1 MDSSYFTNPLVFLVH
16 TLFGLYE
23 LVILLRFLLQYV
35 RADFYN
41 PISQLVVKASDP
53 PLRPLRRL
61 IPGFGGIDA
70 ASLVLLWLL
79 KTVELTLVLL
89 LRGSG
94 FNPLGALFWALPELV
109 ALVIN
114 FYLFAVLV
122 QVIFSW
128 INPGGYSPPLAL
140 LDRLTAPLMR
150 PARRLIPSMGG
161 LDLSPMAV
169 IVALVV
175 LEMLLLPPL
184 HQLTASPFR

>member
-1 MDSSYFTNPLVFLVH
+1 M
-16 TLFGLYE
+16 
-23 LVILLRFLLQYV
+23 ILLRFLLQYV

-41 PISQLVVKASDP
+41 PVSQLVVKTSDP

-79 KTVELTLVLL
+79 KTVELSLVLL
-89 LRGSG
+89 LRGSS

-114 FYLFAVLV
+114 FYLFAILI

-140 LDRLTAPLMR
+140 LERLTAPLMR
-150 PARRLIPSMGG
+150 PARRLIPPMGG
-161 LDLSPMAV
+161 LDLSPMVV
-169 IVALVV
+169 IIVLVL

-184 HQLTASPFR
+184 HLLTGSPFL

>member
-1 MDSSYFTNPLVFLVH
+1 MDSTYFTNPLVFLVQ

-23 LVILLRFLLQYV
+23 LVVLLRFLLQYV

-41 PISQLVVKASDP
+41 PVSQLVVKASDP
-53 PLRPLRRL
+53 GLRPLRRL

-89 LRGSG
+89 LLGSS
-94 FNPLGALFWALPELV
+94 FNPLGAMFWALPELV

-114 FYLFAVLV
+114 FFLFAVFI

-128 INPGGYSPPLAL
+128 INPGGYSPALSL
-140 LDRLTAPLMR
+140 LDRLTAPLMQ
-150 PARRLIPSMGG
+150 PARRLIPAMGG
-161 LDLSPMAV
+161 LDLSPMVV
-169 IVALVV
+169 IIALVL
-175 LEMLLLPPL
+175 LEMLVLPPL
-184 HQLTASPFR
+184 HQLTGSPF